1 MVWAGIS
8 VLGRTEIV
16 FVRGKM
22 NSESY
27 QAILEQFLI
36 PFLERWPRLELTFQ
50 QDDAGVHVSASTRQW
65 LEAKNLP
72 ILDWPAKSPDLSP
85 IENVWSMLVKRVYRE
100 KRQFNCISDLKKVI
114 IEEWKQ
120 IDQNQIA
127 SLIGTMNKRL
137 IEVIAN
143 GCGLTHY

>member
-1 MVWAGIS
+1 M
-8 VLGRTEIV
+8 
-16 FVRGKM
+16 
-22 NSESY
+22 
-27 QAILEQFLI
+27 
-36 PFLERWPRLELTFQ
+36 
-50 QDDAGVHVSASTRQW
+50 HVSASTRQW

-143 GCGLTHY
+143 GGGLTHY

>member
-1 MVWAGIS
+1 MYG
-8 VLGRTEIV
+8 
-16 FVRGKM
+16 
-22 NSESY
+22 
-27 QAILEQFLI
+27 QC
-36 PFLERWPRLELTFQ
+36 
-50 QDDAGVHVSASTRQW
+50 W
-65 LEAKNLP
+65 LNVY
-72 ILDWPAKSPDLSP
+72 
-85 IENVWSMLVKRVYRE
+85 IEK

-143 GCGLTHY
+143 GGGLTHY